1 MHRTL
6 KIYGKLKCT
15 DGITGKGVFM
25 NINLTAHYLQFL
37 RKSNNYTQEELA
49 GKLDISRQ
57 AVSKWETGITIP
69 DLEVLLKLSKLYNIS
84 INDILEPK
92 IQPQRI
98 TDFEQISTIPE
109 NELREIL
116 RQFDKK
122 FLVMALMGASPD
134 INQFFEKVFPD
145 IDFENTRNEI
155 GRIRVETVEEMQAQI
170 VSIVNLQYMD
180 RKIGT

>member
-1 MHRTL
+1 M
-6 KIYGKLKCT
+6 
-15 DGITGKGVFM
+15 
-25 NINLTAHYLQFL
+25 
-37 RKSNNYTQEELA
+37 
-49 GKLDISRQ
+49 
-57 AVSKWETGITIP
+57 
-69 DLEVLLKLSKLYNIS
+69 
-84 INDILEPK
+84 EPK

-116 RQFDKK
+116 RQFDKE
-122 FLVMALMGASPD
+122 FLVTALMGASSD
-134 INQFFEKVFPD
+134 TNQFFEKVFPD
-145 IDFENTRNEI
+145 IDFEKTRNEI